1 MLHCWRSLVEQDDM
15 ERKFKSIETA
25 TEKLFKDSKTFRDAV
40 LCEFPAS
47 LRAASYSPTHPL
59 DQFCQYSCAEADPV
73 TYLCMQLF

>member
-1 MLHCWRSLVEQDDM
+1 M

-47 LRAASYSPTHPL
+47 LSCCKLSTHP
-59 DQFCQYSCAEADPV
+59 PP
-73 TYLCMQLF
+73 